1 MRPATLLAS
10 LLLVASCQKAEPTLF
25 TTLAAADTHVTFAN
39 TITETAEQN
48 VMAYEYMY
56 NGGGVATG
64 DLNND
69 GLADIYFSGNQVDNK
84 LYLNRSVPKKN
95 ASEQEGKL
103 IFEDVTAPAKVAGRP
118 GGWKTGVTMADV
130 NADGWLDI
138 YVCYSAL
145 SDPAARANQLFI
157 NDCRKP
163 GNVPTFTERAA
174 EYGLDALGTFSTQ
187 AAFFD
192 YDRDGDLDMFLVN
205 HGNMFYSPFFNT
217 HTLRN
222 KRHPYF
228 GNRLYR
234 NDLAESREPGADS
247 KEQSGAPHSSPL
259 PLGFMPSAQR
269 LFTDV
274 SDEGGMHGGGINF
287 GLGVGVSDLTGDGWP
302 DLYVGNDYE
311 EQDYFYVNDQHGH
324 FIETTKTAFAHMSRN
339 TMGIDIADVNNDGL
353 PDVVTTDM
361 LPASWERQKLLKGP
375 DEYDRFQVMIDSGFG
390 YQHMRNMLQINA
402 GAKSGERRAKANETG
417 VGSKGSSSLS
427 ALRSPLFAPSFLET
441 GQLSGISNTDWSW
454 SALLADFDNDG
465 RKDLYITNGIP
476 RDFTS
481 LDFLKYDVE
490 AAKQQA
496 MAQGK
501 SIATDADRMQN
512 LPTAELIAK
521 LPATPTDN
529 VAFHNRDGLHFDDV
543 TKRWGLAEGLVST
556 GAAYADLDNDGDLDL
571 VVNNTNAPA
580 AIYQNNTSQQ
590 TTNQHLTIKLAGEGG
605 NRFGVGALVTITRGA
620 LVQTQELM
628 PTRGFQSAVA
638 PVLTVGLG
646 AVNEPISV
654 QVRWP
659 DGRLST
665 LANVKANTTITIQQV
680 GAALPEKTPPLAQS
694 SLFGPVSNA
703 GISFIHHENPYV
715 DFKQEPLIPYQLSR
729 QGPALASADVNADG
743 RVDVFVGGATGQPS
757 QLFLQGANGQF
768 LPAPAGAFPP
778 PDTGPNTP
786 SDAVAALFFDADGDH
801 DPDLYVV
808 RGGNEYAPGSAA
820 YQDQLF
826 LNNGGRFVSAPGGVL
841 PVETSPGSCVAAAD
855 YDGDGDL
862 DLFVGG
868 RAVPGQFPRAA
879 PSYLLKNDGKS
890 TDGLLRFSVA
900 QTLTPGM
907 VTGAAWADID
917 GNKTLDLLVV
927 GDWMPV
933 KLFTNKAGKF
943 TEADAQLAG
952 LAQTGG
958 LWTCIVPADI
968 DHDGDTDFLLGN
980 LGENVQWKARGDTT
994 LTMLVADFNE
1004 DGRVDPIICQRLDGV
1019 HIPLASRDE
1028 LLDQINGLRKRYVRY
1043 ADYAKATVETM
1054 FDAESV
1060 AKAQELTVNTLSSS
1074 ILENL
1079 GGGKFRLRA
1088 LPAEAQ
1094 LATTQGF
1101 VVQDFTHDGLADILL
1116 AGNYYPLRVQQG
1128 RCDAGQGLL
1137 LQGGAKGQFTPLPA
1151 RQHGL
1156 SLTGDL
1162 RRLIAVPTTGGTLL
1176 IGACNNG
1183 AVVGQPFFTSQ

>member
-1 MRPATLLAS
+1 MRLLIALS
-10 LLLVASCQKAEPTLF
+10 LLLAGCQKAEPTLF
-25 TTLAAADTHVTFAN
+25 TALDADDTHVTFAN
-39 TITETAEQN
+39 TITETAAQN
-48 VMAYEYMY
+48 VMVYEYMY

-69 GLADIYFSGNQVDNK
+69 GLADVYFTANQLPNK
-84 LYLNRSVPKKN
+84 LYINK
-95 ASEQEGKL
+95 GKL
-103 IFEDVTAPAKVAGRP
+103 VFDDVTDAAGVAGRP

-145 SDPAARANQLFI
+145 PNISARANQLFI

-163 GNVPTFTERAA
+163 GAVPTFTERAA
-174 EYGLDALGTFSTQ
+174 DYGLDAPGTFSTQ
-187 AAFFD
+187 ASFFD

-217 HTLRN
+217 HKLRN

-234 NDLAESREPGADS
+234 NEGN
-247 KEQSGAPHSSPL
+247 H
-259 PLGFMPSAQR
+259 
-269 LFTDV
+269 FTDV
-274 SDEGGMHGGGINF
+274 SDEAGIHGGGINF

-324 FIETTKTAFAHMSRN
+324 FVETTKSAFTHMSRN

-375 DEYDRFQVMIDSGFG
+375 DEFDRFQLMVDSGFG
-390 YQHMRNMLQINA
+390 YQHMRNMLQINRTA
-402 GAKSGERRAKANETG
+402 PPADPSGGGA
-417 VGSKGSSSLS
+417 
-427 ALRSPLFAPSFLET
+427 SFSET

-481 LDFLKYDVE
+481 LDFLKYEVE
-490 AAKQQA
+490 EAKQQA
-496 MAQGK
+496 MTQGK
-501 SIATDADRMQN
+501 SVATDAEMKQN
-512 LPTAELIAK
+512 LPTADLIAK
-521 LPATPTDN
+521 LPATKTDN
-529 VAFHNRDGLHFDDV
+529 VAYHNRDGLHFDDV

-580 AIYQNNTSQQ
+580 AIYRNNADRQ
-590 TTNQHLTIKLAGEGG
+590 TGNQHLTIKLVGEGG
-605 NRFGVGALVTITRGA
+605 NRFGIGALVTVTRGA

-646 AVNEPISV
+646 AGKEPVSV

-659 DGRLST
+659 DGRVSRV
-665 LANVKANTTITIQQV
+665 ANRPGVPVMPNTTISIQQS
-680 GAALPEKTPPLAQS
+680 GAVLPEKAAPVTQKA
-694 SLFGPVSNA
+694 LFKPVSDA
-703 GISFIHHENPYV
+703 GILFVHHENPYV

-729 QGPALASADVNADG
+729 QGPAVAQADVNGDG
-743 RVDVFVGGATGQPS
+743 RADVFVGGATGQPS
-757 QLFLQGANGQF
+757 QLFLQRPTGQF
-768 LPAPAGAFPP
+768 SPAPAGVFPP
-778 PDTGPNTP
+778 PQTGPNTP
-786 SDAVAALFFDADGDH
+786 ADAVAALFFDADGDH

-808 RGGNEYAPGSAA
+808 RGGNEYGPGSPA

-826 LNNGGRFVSAPGGVL
+826 LNNGGRFTLADDAL
-841 PVETSPGSCVAAAD
+841 PLEHSPGSCVAAAD

-868 RAVPGQFPRAA
+868 RAVPGQFPIAA
-879 PSYLLKNDGKS
+879 PSYLLRNDEKNVGGKPH
-890 TDGLLRFSVA
+890 FSIA

-917 GNKTLDLLVV
+917 QDKRPDLLLV

-933 KLFTNKAGKF
+933 KLFRNKADKL
-943 TEADAQLAG
+943 TEADAQTAG

-968 DHDGDTDFLLGN
+968 DHDGDLDFLLGN
-980 LGENVQWKARGDTT
+980 LGENVQWKARSDTA
-994 LTMLVADFNE
+994 LTILAADFNE
-1004 DGRVDPIICQRLDGV
+1004 DGRVDPIISQRINGV

-1028 LLDQINGLRKRYVRY
+1028 LLDQINGLRKRYIRY

-1054 FDAESV
+1054 FNAESL
-1060 AKAQELTVNTLSSS
+1060 ANAQELTVNTLSSS

-1094 LATTQGF
+1094 LSTVQGF
-1101 VVQDFTHDGLADILL
+1101 VVQDFTHDGIADILL

-1137 LQGGAKGQFTPLPA
+1137 LKGSGKGRFIPTPA
-1151 RQHGL
+1151 AQSGL
-1156 SLTGDL
+1156 FLTGDL
-1162 RRLIAVPTTGGTLL
+1162 RRLLAVPTTGGVLVV
-1176 IGACNNG
+1176 GACNNG
-1183 AVVGQPFFTSQ
+1183 PVVTQRLISR